1 MTSTQKKKK
10 RVLMFEKGKQFL
22 DYALSKIVRPSLC
35 RMHQR
40 WSNLDRGST

>member
-1 MTSTQKKKK
+1 MIFKT
-10 RVLMFEKGKQFL
+10 KG
-22 DYALSKIVRPSLC
+22 

>member
-1 MTSTQKKKK
+1 MKTTRIHKADTNT
-10 RVLMFEKGKQFL
+10 KG
-22 DYALSKIVRPSLC
+22 

>member
-1 MTSTQKKKK
+1 LIYRSYDLIKHT
-10 RVLMFEKGKQFL
+10 E
-22 DYALSKIVRPSLC
+22 D